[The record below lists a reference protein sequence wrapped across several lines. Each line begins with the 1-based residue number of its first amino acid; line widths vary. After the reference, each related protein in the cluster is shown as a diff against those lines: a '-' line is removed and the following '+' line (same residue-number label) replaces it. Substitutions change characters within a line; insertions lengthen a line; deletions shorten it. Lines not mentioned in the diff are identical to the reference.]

1 MKYLLV
7 GAGLYNAVI
16 YQRLIHEFGV
26 NPLDIT
32 IIEKRQHLG
41 GNCYTEKIEGI
52 TVHKYG
58 AHIFH
63 TSDPAVWKFA
73 NKFATFNNFVNS
85 PIAVY
90 YNQASEESET
100 YNLPF
105 NMNTF
110 VRLFEQNLGVK
121 MVSPSIVK
129 GIIQAEI
136 KKYKKEHPFESPR
149 NLEEQAISLVG
160 TTVYEKLIKH
170 YTEKQWGK
178 PCTELEPWII
188 KRLPLRFTYDNNYFN
203 DIYQGIPEEGYT
215 TWIENMFEGHP
226 IHYGEDFCEDIFNH
240 SVHGMSKNKFTQVF
254 YSGDVSDLLN
264 SLMNYSKLFAG
275 IVHEDGFDDYWLDW
289 RSLKFE
295 DKLLP
300 TDNWQGNAV
309 VNYTSPEVAYTR
321 SIEHK
326 FFNNEQLDEQKTL
339 VTYEYPVKYER
350 GKCEQY
356 YPLASENEKYQKIL
370 GYLLQKFVPTGRLG
384 LYKYMDMDD
393 VIGAALS
400 DTRILAEPVVEPGCI
415 FSTASV

>member
-16 YQRLIHEFGV
+16 YQRLIHEFNV

-32 IIEKRQHLG
+32 IIEKRKHLG
-41 GNCYTEKIEGI
+41 GNCYTEKIDGI

-63 TSDPAVWKFA
+63 TSDKEVWDYACKFGE
-73 NKFATFNNFVNS
+73 FNNFVNS

-90 YNQASEESET
+90 YNGKTGPSET

-110 VRLFEQNLGVK
+110 ARLFEPKLWVRNFTPDVVKYAIQN
-121 MVSPSIVK
+121 
-129 GIIQAEI
+129 EI
-136 KKYKKEHPFESPR
+136 DEYKKEHPFDTPR

-203 DIYQGIPEEGYT
+203 DRYQGIPVDGYT
-215 TWIENMFEGHP
+215 KWIENMFEGHS
-226 IHYGEDFCEDIFNH
+226 IHYGENFIENVYRDEI
-240 SVHGMSKNKFTQVF
+240 HGMNNFDQVF
-254 YSGDVSDLLN
+254 YSGDVSELLD
-264 SLMNYSKLFAG
+264 SVMNVDKLVAG
-275 IVHEDGFDDYWLDW
+275 LVHEDGLDDFWLDW

-295 DKLLP
+295 ESVYP
-300 TDNWQGNAV
+300 TSNWQGNAV

-350 GKCEQY
+350 GKCEPY
-356 YPLASENEKYQKIL
+356 YPLASEKEKYRKIL
-370 GYLLQKFVPTGRLG
+370 CYLPKKIVPTGRLG
-384 LYKYMDMDD
+384 LYEYMDMDD
-393 VIGAALS
+393 VIGTALH
-400 DTRILAEPVVEPGCI
+400 DNRIIG
-415 FSTASV
+415 

>member
-41 GNCYTEKIEGI
+41 GNCYTEKVEGI

-63 TSDPAVWKFA
+63 TSDKEVWDFARKFG
-73 NKFATFNNFVNS
+73 KFNNFVNS
-85 PIAVY
+85 PIAQY
-90 YNQASEESET
+90 FNEETGHYEI

-110 VRLFEQNLGVK
+110 AHLFEQKIDG
-121 MVSPSIVK
+121 MSICPNVIK
-129 GIIQAEI
+129 GRIKSEI
-136 KKYKKEHPFESPR
+136 ERYKANHPFDTPS

-170 YTEKQWGK
+170 YTEKQWGR

-203 DIYQGIPEEGYT
+203 DRYQGIPVEGYT
-215 TWIENMFEGHP
+215 TWISNMFEGHE
-226 IHYGEDFCEDIFNH
+226 IHYGENFLDDVLRNE
-240 SVHGMSKNKFTQVF
+240 VHGMDRFDQVF
-254 YSGDVSDLLN
+254 YSGDVSELLN
-264 SLMNYSKLFAG
+264 ALMNADKLTAG
-275 IVHEDGFDDYWLDW
+275 IVHEDGFDDFWLDW

-295 DKLLP
+295 ETVKDM
-300 TDNWQGNAV
+300 DNWQGNAV

-321 SIEHK
+321 TIEHK
-326 FFNNEQLDEQKTL
+326 FFNNEQLDVNKTV
-339 VTYEYPVKYER
+339 VTYECPEKYTAGSE
-350 GKCEQY
+350 KY
-356 YPLASENEKYQKIL
+356 YPLAKDNEKYQKIL
-370 GYLLQKFVPTGRLG
+370 KYLPKKIVPTGRLG

-393 VIGAALS
+393 VIKAALT
-400 DTRILAEPVVEPGCI
+400 DTRVI
-415 FSTASV
+415 

>member
-16 YQRLIHEFGV
+16 YQRLIHEFNV
-26 NPLDIT
+26 NPIDIT

-41 GNCYTEKIEGI
+41 GNCYTENVDGI

-90 YNQASEESET
+90 YNGKTGPSET

-110 VRLFEQNLGVK
+110 VRLFEHKLLVRNFTPDVVK
-121 MVSPSIVK
+121 DA
-129 GIIQAEI
+129 IQKEI
-136 KKYKKEHPFESPR
+136 EEYKKEHPFNTPR

-170 YTEKQWGK
+170 YTEKQWGR

-203 DIYQGIPEEGYT
+203 DRHQGIPVDGYT
-215 TWIENMFEGHP
+215 TWIENMFEVHP
-226 IHYGEDFCEDIFNH
+226 IHYGENFLENMYRDET
-240 SVHGMSKNKFTQVF
+240 HGMDNFGQVF
-254 YSGDVSDLLN
+254 YSGDVSNML
-264 SLMNYSKLFAG
+264 SSVMNADNHVAG
-275 IVHEDGFDDYWLDW
+275 LVHEDGLDDFWLDW

-295 DKLLP
+295 EEVYP
-300 TDNWQGNAV
+300 TSNWQGNAV
-309 VNYTSPEVAYTR
+309 VNFTSSEVAYTR
-321 SIEHK
+321 TIEHK
-326 FFNNEQLDEQKTL
+326 FFNNENMDVDKTI

-350 GKCEQY
+350 GMEDKY
-356 YPLASENEKYQKIL
+356 YPMAADNEKYQKIL
-370 GYLLQKFVPTGRLG
+370 KYLPTKIVPTGRLG

-393 VIGAALS
+393 VIGAELA
-400 DTRILAEPVVEPGCI
+400 DTRIRA
-415 FSTASV
+415 

>member
-16 YQRLIHEFGV
+16 YQRLVHEFGV
-26 NPLDIT
+26 SPADIT
-32 IIEKRQHLG
+32 IVEKRKHLG
-41 GNCYTEKIEGI
+41 GNCYTEKVEGI

-63 TSDPAVWKFA
+63 TSDKEVWDFARKFGE
-73 NKFATFNNFVNS
+73 FNHFVNS

-90 YNQASEESET
+90 YNQATKESET

-110 VRLFEQNLGVK
+110 VRLFERNLGVK
-121 MVSPSIVK
+121 MVFPGIVK
-129 GIIQAEI
+129 GIIQNEI
-136 KKYKKEHPFESPR
+136 NSYKKEHPFEYPR

-203 DIYQGIPEEGYT
+203 DTYQGIPVDGYT
-215 TWIENMFEGHP
+215 QWIANMFEGHP
-226 IHYGEDFCEDIFNH
+226 IHYEENFLQDMYRNE
-240 SVHGMSKNKFTQVF
+240 VHGMDNFDQVF
-254 YSGDVSDLLN
+254 YSGDVSELLN
-264 SLMNYSKLFAG
+264 SVMMSDKLTAG
-275 IVHEDGFDDYWLDW
+275 LVHEDGFDDFWLDW

-295 DKLLP
+295 DRLLP
-300 TDNWQGNAV
+300 TDNCQGNAV
-309 VNYTSPEVAYTR
+309 VNYTSPEVSYTR

-326 FFNNEQLDEQKTL
+326 FFNNEQLDGKKTI
-339 VTYEYPVKYER
+339 VTYEYPEKYTAGSE
-350 GKCEQY
+350 KY
-356 YPLASENEKYQKIL
+356 YPLASDNEKYQKIL
-370 GYLLQKFVPTGRLG
+370 KYLPQKIVPTGRLG

-393 VIGAALS
+393 VIKAALV
-400 DTRILAEPVVEPGCI
+400 DDRLITEHPAEPGCI
-415 FSTASV
+415 FGSV